1 MDRHDRAQRAKMI
14 IEDDLWAEAFALMK
28 DAYMGSIMGCDEKD
42 DLGRFRYTQA
52 LKDVELVQRHFE
64 AVMQAG
70 IAPEDLNEMKTP
82 RRLRLF

>member
-42 DLGRFRYTQA
+42 DLGRF
-52 LKDVELVQRHFE
+52 LL
-64 AVMQAG
+64 
-70 IAPEDLNEMKTP
+70 
-82 RRLRLF
+82 RRAFFIGEFCERKHDP